1 MENNVHKKTF
11 MLLSGSISLDGVG
24 RVSLF
29 IAKYFVTKGYRVVVL
44 PLFERTSD
52 ILDNNELEKQII
64 IKTFPKKYNPIQ
76 HKLKSLPTWLK
87 MIRKNINEYKPD
99 SILAITFKLGA
110 LAAFVKPSYAK
121 KITVREIN
129 NPLSIARNPLIKFIS
144 SALCFSIKSFIFQ
157 TNFQKK
163 CYSKRI
169 QNKSVVIPNALMIN
183 NNINCLHNEKK
194 LFTLARLDLKQKR
207 LDVLIKAFDL
217 VYQIHPEY
225 VLEIY
230 GRANTEDEYK
240 EILDI
245 INSTSAKNNIRILNP
260 IKNVHE
266 KVKNYRGFIL
276 TSDYEGMSNA
286 LLECFSLGIP
296 CISSDWD
303 GVEDVLTNNVD
314 SLIYHRQDITQLK
327 NCIIKIIEND
337 AFCDEITANAK
348 QNCKKF
354 DKNTV
359 MSKYFEII
367 TKEKNNGQQ

>member
-29 IAKYFVTKGYRVVVL
+29 IAKYFVMKGYRVVVL

-144 SALCFSIKSFIFQ
+144 SALCFNIKSFIFQ

-183 NNINCLHNEKK
+183 NNINCLYNEK
-194 LFTLARLDLKQKR
+194 
-207 LDVLIKAFDL
+207 
-217 VYQIHPEY
+217 
-225 VLEIY
+225 
-230 GRANTEDEYK
+230 
-240 EILDI
+240 
-245 INSTSAKNNIRILNP
+245 
-260 IKNVHE
+260 
-266 KVKNYRGFIL
+266 
-276 TSDYEGMSNA
+276 
-286 LLECFSLGIP
+286 
-296 CISSDWD
+296 
-303 GVEDVLTNNVD
+303 
-314 SLIYHRQDITQLK
+314 
-327 NCIIKIIEND
+327 
-337 AFCDEITANAK
+337 
-348 QNCKKF
+348 
-354 DKNTV
+354 
-359 MSKYFEII
+359 
-367 TKEKNNGQQ
+367 